1 MLIEH
6 KNGSTYL
13 KTYSLVLSY
22 IQKLISIYKDKLSS
36 NEVNTL
42 KYTVSNKGFLK
53 NSIFEYNDLLLFNKE
68 DFITFLF
75 LDILPESYIYKEII
89 DNFSY
94 EHKFIFMLL
103 YYIKID
109 KRNVFINTN
118 EDFLFLKKITK
129 KYNIKGKHIIFSN
142 GIKESIDTKLFFY
155 ENQNRLFNYDEKL
168 DYAKNNLNTRFIDK
182 KDVLLFKKHFNF
194 NIESIRYL
202 LR

>member
-53 NSIFEYNDLLLFNKE
+53 NSIFEHNDLLLFNKE

-75 LDILPESYIYKEII
+75 LDILL
-89 DNFSY
+89 
-94 EHKFIFMLL
+94 H
-103 YYIKID
+103 
-109 KRNVFINTN
+109 
-118 EDFLFLKKITK
+118 
-129 KYNIKGKHIIFSN
+129 H
-142 GIKESIDTKLFFY
+142 
-155 ENQNRLFNYDEKL
+155 
-168 DYAKNNLNTRFIDK
+168 
-182 KDVLLFKKHFNF
+182 
-194 NIESIRYL
+194 
-202 LR
+202 